1 MTYSFNLIDQPWIP
15 CTKLDGRMEEL
26 NLRET
31 LARSHELRGVQ
42 GDSPLETASLYRL
55 LLAVIHSSLRGP
67 KAKKDWVALWNA
79 KQFDMSRF
87 DKYFKEWHSR
97 FDLFDKE
104 RPFYQVKNNKD
115 GRQKISN
122 DVLPDVASGANSTL
136 FSHATDENNIL
147 LTSSKAARTLLV
159 MQTFSVAGGWGMA
172 PRESSDAPWGRGI
185 IFLVEGDTLFQ
196 TLLLNLLKYPDNDVM
211 PVRDEDK
218 PAWEMDEPFKP
229 KREQPLGY
237 LDSLTWQNRRVSLI
251 PIGEEENPLVQEMII
266 SQGLV
271 LAPNV
276 LDPMKHYWI
285 DKKEG
290 FKSNRFAE
298 EKVLWRDSSAL
309 FRVRNSTIARPPAIF
324 LWLSILADDDK
335 IDMRHSYRFMALGM
349 ATKGDAKIGFYRHEN
364 FPLHIKYLQSDKL
377 LERLSGALIFADKT
391 NEAVKYAG
399 KLMAF
404 MIVSKSSDEKIGKI
418 PKEHPAQDLFR
429 HWGAERFFWS
439 RLEVPFY
446 EFLQTLPDDESV
458 LDYWNETLQQTAW
471 DALRNTTRMAG
482 ESTKALKAA
491 VRAEGV
497 LRNELKKL
505 FEEIQLQQEIAE

>member
-159 MQTFSVAGGWGMA
+159 CKLLALLADGVWLPENQA
-172 PRESSDAPWGRGI
+172 
-185 IFLVEGDTLFQ
+185 
-196 TLLLNLLKYPDNDVM
+196 TLL
-211 PVRDEDK
+211 
-218 PAWEMDEPFKP
+218 
-229 KREQPLGY
+229 
-237 LDSLTWQNRRVSLI
+237 
-251 PIGEEENPLVQEMII
+251 
-266 SQGLV
+266 
-271 LAPNV
+271 
-276 LDPMKHYWI
+276 
-285 DKKEG
+285 
-290 FKSNRFAE
+290 
-298 EKVLWRDSSAL
+298 
-309 FRVRNSTIARPPAIF
+309 
-324 LWLSILADDDK
+324 
-335 IDMRHSYRFMALGM
+335 
-349 ATKGDAKIGFYRHEN
+349 GDA
-364 FPLHIKYLQSDKL
+364 
-377 LERLSGALIFADKT
+377 A
-391 NEAVKYAG
+391 
-399 KLMAF
+399 
-404 MIVSKSSDEKIGKI
+404 
-418 PKEHPAQDLFR
+418 
-429 HWGAERFFWS
+429 
-439 RLEVPFY
+439 
-446 EFLQTLPDDESV
+446 
-458 LDYWNETLQQTAW
+458 
-471 DALRNTTRMAG
+471 
-482 ESTKALKAA
+482 
-491 VRAEGV
+491 
-497 LRNELKKL
+497 
-505 FEEIQLQQEIAE
+505 